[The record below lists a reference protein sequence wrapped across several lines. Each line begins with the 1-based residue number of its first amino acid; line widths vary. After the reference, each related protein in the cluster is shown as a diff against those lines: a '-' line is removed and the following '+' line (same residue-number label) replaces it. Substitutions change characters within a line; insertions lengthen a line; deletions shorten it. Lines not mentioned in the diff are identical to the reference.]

1 MRKDLMIPRKL
12 VEEKP
17 YSNMSEEA
25 RQLYVILLNL
35 KETMSGAR
43 CWIDSRGFRYLVIP
57 KKEIQSFLECSRYM
71 VDKYTRELELMGL
84 IRFEY
89 VRAPLF
95 ERRIY
100 VRSFEPRPDDVNM
113 GYTEY
118 GESNSPDIPC
128 DHDTEECGRSTVK
141 EPAGKDDDKGKHKN
155 KDKPMEKID
164 GAKDHDSREED
175 PLIDLFIARVRLK
188 SISML
193 ISSLEKALEDIYES
207 ME

>member
-1 MRKDLMIPRKL
+1 MRKVLMIPRKL
-12 VEEKP
+12 VEQKP

-25 RQLYVILLNL
+25 RQLYAALLFL
-35 KETMSGAR
+35 KETMSGEKN
-43 CWIDSRGFRYLVIP
+43 WIDGRGFRYLVIP
-57 KKEIQSFLECSRYM
+57 KKELQSFLECSRYM
-71 VDKYTRELELMGL
+71 ADKYTRELELMGL

-100 VRSFEPRPDDVNM
+100 VRSFEPSPNDVNI

-118 GESNSPDIPC
+118 GENSIPDKPC
-128 DHDTEECGRSTVK
+128 DHTVEGHGHSSEK
-141 EPAGKDDDKGKHKN
+141 EPGVEEAGKRKEETV
-155 KDKPMEKID
+155 DKPGEKAD
-164 GAKDHDSREED
+164 AEKDCISPEESR
-175 PLIDLFIARVRLK
+175 LVDLFFARARLK

-193 ISSLEKALEDIYES
+193 ISSLEEALEDIYES